1 MADPVGLLHL
11 HAAFAK
17 WEFLFHGHGS
27 RHWVFFVTNLD
38 WTVVS
43 WGFHLEIRSNPLV
56 EQLHQWLKTAAT
68 QRHCPHTPILLKGI
82 SSLRWIWYPPIPNI
96 YIYIHI
102 PTHISHEYITQ
113 KYWYLCITVLDSWI
127 CWVIFFA
134 GKSTNLEQNPSGW
147 LVTGIGW
154 LVGFLVREGD
164 LTNMVGYQG
173 LSHMTRLLCYEIG
186 WFFRESHLFLSP
198 FSQA

>member
-96 YIYIHI
+96 YIYTHPNTHLPRIYHPKILVSMHYGLGFLDLLSDFFRREIHE
-102 PTHISHEYITQ
+102 SR
-113 KYWYLCITVLDSWI
+113 
-127 CWVIFFA
+127 A
-134 GKSTNLEQNPSGW
+134 KSK
-147 LVTGIGW
+147 W
-154 LVGFLVREGD
+154 LVGYWDWLV
-164 LTNMVGYQG
+164 
-173 LSHMTRLLCYEIG
+173 G
-186 WFFRESHLFLSP
+186 WFFGKGRRSNQYGWLPRTIPHD
-198 FSQA
+198 

>member
-96 YIYIHI
+96 YIYTSQHTS
-102 PTHISHEYITQ
+102 PTNISPKNIGIYA
-113 KYWYLCITVLDSWI
+113 LRSWI
-127 CWVIFFA
+127 LGFAEWFFSP
-134 GKSTNLEQNPSGW
+134 GNPRISSKIQVVGWLLGLVGW
-147 LVTGIGW
+147 LVFW
-154 LVGFLVREGD
+154 
-164 LTNMVGYQG
+164 
-173 LSHMTRLLCYEIG
+173 
-186 WFFRESHLFLSP
+186 
-198 FSQA
+198 